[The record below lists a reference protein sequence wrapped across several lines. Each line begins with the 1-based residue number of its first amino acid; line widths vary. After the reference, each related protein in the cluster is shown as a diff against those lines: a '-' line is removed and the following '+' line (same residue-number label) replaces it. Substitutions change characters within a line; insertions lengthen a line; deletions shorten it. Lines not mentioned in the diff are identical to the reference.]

1 MTVTTFWRQFGVF
14 TVKNKTK
21 GLFLEAGVHRKTINM
36 TTKRKRLLNEAV
48 EFLQGWEQGPVPLA
62 IALAKIYDVQND
74 WTPRKNGGYAVH
86 LNFSK
91 GEVKPCLEYVS
102 PPPPPHPPSTI
113 VGFSATS
120 EVFVLEIP
128 DPEEGSN
135 DKEEIGM
142 EEDYW
147 VCREFLKRHYPEPK
161 PKTNLTIVEEES
173 EKEEAQAILTPNGS
187 PLDFLKKSGVDFQA
201 IRSLLFQRDL
211 NRHRTKELKR
221 VKWGIDCV
229 LCMQMAMIH
238 DKVLREKRT
247 WKSVLPELEKEL
259 NRKQTTLKKMVVE
272 GKLFLEYKFMMRPS
286 GPIPGR
292 NPVNK
297 FAHAFNALSTSEK
310 GRLSLDFPCIV
321 RSLMSRKLR
330 TTILQKGHHEE
341 IWKQLLPQ
349 KRLKNQGL
357 VSQ

>member
-1 MTVTTFWRQFGVF
+1 V
-14 TVKNKTK
+14 
-21 GLFLEAGVHRKTINM
+21 A
-36 TTKRKRLLNEAV
+36 TKRKRLLNEAIK
-48 EFLQGWEQGPVPLA
+48 FLQGWEQGPVPLA
-62 IALAKIYDVQND
+62 IALAKIYDVQNN
-74 WTPRKNGGYAVH
+74 WTPRKKGGYTVH

-91 GEVKPCLEYVS
+91 GDVKPCLQYVF
-102 PPPPPHPPSTI
+102 PPPPPPPSNI
-113 VGFSATS
+113 IGFSAPS
-120 EVFVLEIP
+120 EVFILEVP
-128 DPEEGSN
+128 NLAEGSKH
-135 DKEEIGM
+135 KEELDM

-161 PKTNLTIVEEES
+161 PETNITIVEEES
-173 EKEEAQAILTPNGS
+173 EKEEAKAILTPKGS

-201 IRSLLFQRDL
+201 IRLLLFQRDL

-221 VKWGIDCV
+221 IKWGIDCV

-259 NRKQTTLKKMVVE
+259 NRKQTILKKMVVE

-310 GRLSLDFPCIV
+310 GRLGMDFPCIA
-321 RSLMSRKLR
+321 RSPMSRGQR
-330 TTILQKGHHEE
+330 TAVLQKGHHEE

-349 KRLKNQGL
+349 KRLKNRNF